1 MEAILA
7 DGGAAVTEMPLGWT
21 ARAQDFPRRNRLIS
35 GMSLGVV
42 VGCIPTLG
50 FSTLI
55 CAVVAH
61 PLRINQP
68 LIQTVNFAVYPLQ
81 LALLLP
87 LWRTGE
93 WMFGM
98 APVPLLDVAALL
110 ERIDLNPGRPC
121 RISSGWLRRASPP
134 GRCWRLWWDCCCT
147 PACALCCNDWPS
159 YRRHNRR

>member
-1 MEAILA
+1 MA
-7 DGGAAVTEMPLGWT
+7 DNAAEGTPSTTRRGLT
-21 ARAQDFPRRNRLIS
+21 ARLRDWLSAGLTPHELAL

-42 VGCIPTLG
+42 IGCIPTLG

-110 ERIDLNPGRPC
+110 ERIDLNPWQTLQDFIWVAAAGVAAWAVLAPLVGLLLYASLRP
-121 RISSGWLRRASPP
+121 LLQ
-134 GRCWRLWWDCCCT
+134 RLAKLPT
-147 PACALCCNDWPS
+147 AQ
-159 YRRHNRR
+159 